1 MEKLRSVD
9 DFRTLRKRLV
19 SEDDEAKRPT
29 IRVCCG
35 TGCCASGGL
44 ETAEALTKE
53 IEEKGLD
60 IEVVRT
66 GCQGW
71 CENGPLVAIEPQHL
85 FYQGVTDFDA
95 PKIMDLTV
103 SRDRPINRLLY
114 TAPDTGEVVPWRD
127 DVPFYQKQ
135 MRIILR
141 NCGRV
146 GAGSIHDSIKAGG
159 YEGLA
164 KVLSGMTPEEVID
177 TIKRSNLRGRGGAG
191 FPTGVKWESCR
202 AQETDV
208 KYLICNGDE
217 GDPGAFM
224 DRSVLEGD
232 PHSVI
237 EGMIIAAYAIGDIA
251 QGFIYVRAEY
261 PLAVTNLGR
270 ALHQAEEFG
279 LIGEDILGSGF
290 SFNIEI
296 KRGAGA
302 FICGESTAMMYAIA
316 DKRGMPRQTPP
327 RSVEAGLWGKPTVLN
342 NVKTFA
348 SVPVIIDRGA
358 DWFAGIGTENS
369 KGTQVFALTGK
380 VKNTGLVE
388 LPMGTTIREIVY
400 DIGGGVLDDKA
411 FKAVQIGGP
420 SGGCIPEEHIDA
432 PIDFESLTS
441 LGAMMGSGGL
451 VVMDESDCMV
461 EIARF
466 FLSFTQR
473 ESCGKCTPCRI
484 GTYHMLEILNRI
496 VEGEGRPG
504 DIELLERMGNDIQN
518 TALCALGR
526 SAPNP
531 VLTTIRYFR
540 EEYEAHIHDKYC
552 PAGVCTGLGRYR
564 IVEEEC
570 LLCGLC
576 KEVCEDEAI
585 VSERKRYFID
595 PDACVRCGK
604 CRSICPSECI
614 VVERG

>member
-1 MEKLRSVD
+1 MNKLRSLND
-9 DFRTLRKRLV
+9 LRTLREKLLL
-19 SEDDEAKRPT
+19 EEKKPT

-35 TGCCASGGL
+35 TGCCAAGGL
-44 ETAEALTKE
+44 ETAEAFSKE
-53 IEEKGLD
+53 IEKNGNGL
-60 IEVVRT
+60 EVVRT

-71 CENGPLVAIEPQHL
+71 CEKGPLVTIEPQHL
-85 FYQGVTDFDA
+85 FYQGVTDFDV
-95 PKIMDLTV
+95 PQIIDLTI
-103 SRDRPINRLLY
+103 SRGRPLNRFLY
-114 TAPDTGEVVPWRD
+114 TRPESGEIVPWQD
-127 DVPFYQKQ
+127 EVPFYQKQ

-141 NCGRV
+141 NCGRIS
-146 GAGSIHDSIKAGG
+146 ATSIYDSIKVGG
-159 YEGLA
+159 YEALS

-177 TIKRSNLRGRGGAG
+177 TIKKSRLRGRGGAG

-202 AQETDV
+202 AQKEKV

-237 EGMIIAAYAIGDIA
+237 EGMLIAAYAIGDIA

-261 PLAVTNLGR
+261 PLAVTNIGL
-270 ALHQAEEFG
+270 ALYQAEQLG
-279 LIGEDILGSGF
+279 LLGENILGTGF

-302 FICGESTAMMYAIA
+302 FVCGESTAMMFAIEGR
-316 DKRGMPRQTPP
+316 RGMPRQTPP

-348 SVPVIIDRGA
+348 TVPVIIDRGA
-358 DWFAGIGTENS
+358 DWFAGIGTEHS

-388 LPMGTTIREIVY
+388 LPMGTTIREIVFGM
-400 DIGGGVLDDKA
+400 GGGILDDKR

-420 SGGCIPEEHIDA
+420 SGGCLPEEYLDT
-432 PIDFESLTS
+432 PIDFDSLTS
-441 LGAMMGSGGL
+441 IGAMMGSGGL
-451 VVMDESDCMV
+451 VVMDEDDCMV

-473 ESCGKCTPCRI
+473 ESCGKCPPCRI

-496 VEGEGRPG
+496 VEGKGRPA
-504 DIELLERMGNDIQN
+504 DIELLERMGNEIKA
-518 TALCALGR
+518 TALCGLGQ

-540 EEYEAHIHDKYC
+540 DEYEAHIYDKHC
-552 PAGVCTGLGRYR
+552 PAKACKALGTYR

-570 LLCGLC
+570 LLCSLC
-576 KEVCEDEAI
+576 KEVCEEEAI
-585 VSERKRYFID
+585 VEERRRFFID
-595 PDACVRCGK
+595 PDDCNQCGK
-604 CRSICPSECI
+604 CQVVCPSDCI
-614 VVERG
+614 LVERR